1 MKDRHHMLN
10 TRAQWNSMDVS
21 RELRS
26 KYIYHLERETHQEL
40 HANVPPVPLLG
51 YTALFRVLNTIQP
64 RHDPAHDI
72 DDLLFSIDKATRQSN
87 THPIERELG
96 LLSIEA
102 IELQRPYIMDD
113 IY

>member
-1 MKDRHHMLN
+1 MLN

-51 YTALFRVLNTIQP
+51 YTALFRVLNTI
-64 RHDPAHDI
+64 
-72 DDLLFSIDKATRQSN
+72 
-87 THPIERELG
+87 
-96 LLSIEA
+96 
-102 IELQRPYIMDD
+102 
-113 IY
+113 